1 LKGKGL
7 GYTLSSMSNR
17 TDQFTI
23 TLAQLNPIVGDVEG
37 NAAKARAARDKAAA
51 DGADLVVFPE
61 LFIAGYPPEDLVC
74 KPAFQAACRSAIETL
89 ARETADGGPALLIGT
104 PWVDDGKLYNACAL
118 LDGGRIAALRYKAN
132 LPNYGVFDEKRLF
145 ARGPAAGPVTV
156 RGVRVGVP
164 ICEDIWLDQSEDYEN
179 VVETL
184 AETGAE
190 ILVVPNGSPYGRD
203 KTDVRLSVVVARVT
217 ESGLPLIYL
226 NEVGGQ
232 DELVF
237 DGASFALNADLSVAA
252 QLPAFVD
259 DITTLRW
266 TRDGD
271 TWRCAGPI
279 TPLPEGDK
287 ADYAACVLGLRDYV
301 RKNGFPGVLLGISGG
316 IDSALCAAIAVDAL
330 GADRVRAVMLPYRFT
345 AQASLDDAAK
355 LAGRLGI
362 RYEVLPIAP
371 AVEGFEAIL
380 SDSSAGLPR
389 DITEE
394 NLQARTR
401 GTLLMAISNK
411 TGAMVVTTGNKS
423 EMSVGYATLYG
434 DMNGGFNP
442 IKDIY
447 KTEVFRLAALRNSW
461 TPQGALGPSG
471 EVIPPDIITR
481 PPSAELRENQTD
493 QDSLPPYGVL
503 DGILERLVER
513 EEPLAAI
520 VAAGFDR
527 ETVARIDRLLAIAE
541 YKRRQAAPGVKV
553 TSRNFGRDR
562 RYPVT
567 NRFRDSGK
575 PLAEADTSLVA
586 RAGRASAEAFD
597 G

>member
-1 LKGKGL
+1 M
-7 GYTLSSMSNR
+7 TER
-17 TDQFTI
+17 AAHFTI
-23 TLAQLNPIVGDVEG
+23 TLAQLNPTVGDVAG
-37 NAAKARAARDKAAA
+37 NAAKARAARLRARA
-51 DGADLVVFPE
+51 DGADLVVLSE
-61 LFIAGYPPEDLVC
+61 LFIAGYPPEDLVL
-74 KPAFQAACRSAIETL
+74 KPAFQSACRSAIEEL
-89 ARETADGGPALLIGT
+89 ARETADGGPAMLIGT
-104 PWVDDGKLYNACAL
+104 PWVEDGKLYNACAL
-118 LDGGRIAALRYKAN
+118 LDEGRISAIRFKAN

-156 RGVRVGVP
+156 RGIRVGVP
-164 ICEDIWLDQSEDYEN
+164 ICEDIWLEESSEYEN
-179 VVETL
+179 VVECL

-190 ILVVPNGSPYGRD
+190 ILVVPNGSPYARD
-203 KTDVRLSVVVARVT
+203 KNDLRLSIAVARVT

-237 DGASFALNADLSVAA
+237 DGASFALNGDLSVAA
-252 QLPAFVD
+252 QLPAFEEN
-259 DITTLRW
+259 ITTLRW
-266 TRDGD
+266 SRTEAG
-271 TWRCAGPI
+271 WRCNGPVA
-279 TPLPEGDK
+279 PLLEGDH

-301 RKNGFPGVLLGISGG
+301 GKTGFPGVLLGISGG

-330 GADRVRAVMLPYRFT
+330 GAERVRGVMLPFKFT
-345 AQASLDDAAK
+345 AQVSLDDAAK
-355 LAGRLGI
+355 LAAALGI
-362 RYEVLPIAP
+362 RYEVLPIAT
-371 AVEGFEAIL
+371 AVNGFESIL
-380 SDSSAGLPR
+380 SDTFAGLPR

-447 KTEVFRLAALRNSW
+447 KTEVFRLSSLRNSW
-461 TPQGALGPSG
+461 KPDGALGPSG
-471 EVIPPDIITR
+471 EVIPVNIITR
-481 PPSAELRENQTD
+481 PPTAELRENQTD
-493 QDSLPPYGVL
+493 QDSLPPYEVL
-503 DGILERLVER
+503 DAVLERLVER
-513 EEPLAAI
+513 EEPLASI

-527 ETVARIDRLLAIAE
+527 EVVARIDRLLNIAE

-553 TSRNFGRDR
+553 TRRNFGRDR
-562 RYPVT
+562 RYPIT
-567 NRFRDSGK
+567 NRFRDAGK
-575 PLAEADTSLVA
+575 PLPEPDETLVS
-586 RAGRASAEAFD
+586 RASRGSGEAFD